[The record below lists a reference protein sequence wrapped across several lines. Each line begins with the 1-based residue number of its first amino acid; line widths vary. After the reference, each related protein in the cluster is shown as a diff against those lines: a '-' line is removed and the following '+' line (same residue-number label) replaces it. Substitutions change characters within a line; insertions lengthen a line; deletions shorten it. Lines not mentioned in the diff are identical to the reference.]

1 MNLTI
6 AAIRSGT
13 DPCGPLPQGSF
24 HRTLED
30 QITCPKCDATY
41 NLVVD
46 FEQAT
51 SRFFPESSRPML
63 LMLKKAIFL
72 GHGNNHRVSHFETS
86 GVVVRSITSAPLE
99 GKPASDGRVQSGRK
113 SPRSS

>member
-51 SRFFPESSRPML
+51 GRFFPENSRPLL
-63 LMLKKAIFL
+63 LMLKKAVFL
-72 GHGNNHRVSHFETS
+72 GHGNHHRVSHFETS
-86 GVVVRSITSAPLE
+86 GVVVRAITPASPDS
-99 GKPASDGRVQSGRK
+99 KPAPDRFQN
-113 SPRSS
+113 PRRL